1 MSPEKYIITP
11 GSFEKAARLL
21 DERYPLG
28 ASREPNYAQFRAEDI
43 YPALG
48 FSLAYFADATQ
59 WMWSKLFL
67 KSPDFAKQA
76 FMLPSGW
83 IVQSLDLGRVW
94 ERHLEFRSPHEPHEG
109 YVIKATLDMVERELP
124 GAKPKTWADIVAALN
139 LDAQSEERRLLKE
152 NAVSD
157 ALRPEDSR
165 RICQMNTYRFGPE
178 WGDREDVHQQL
189 ASGKG
194 ISIWSHR
201 PQVKKSL
208 DPSYSQVMEQGDM
221 LMASVTSR
229 VSSADG
235 VMESLVAMSEFLTV
249 YNADSFED
257 AMTRHQDTDYYT
269 LGEDEAE
276 IIGIVRPSLS
286 SPTFATRE
294 LPEVVDQIWG
304 RALAISVMDHLDAI
318 VGAFDAVDAELDRR
332 FSHDDITFSTQN
344 NGVAKTLF
352 LDEDEN
358 TTAYVVS
365 EERITIADVDPSTR
379 AVNRVIVDFLV
390 NGQAISHISAPR
402 FSLSRD
408 ITRLNFD
415 LGSIASLRDEL
426 CPDAEQGDGF
436 GP

>member
-1 MSPEKYIITP
+1 MSSEKHIIAP
-11 GSFEKAARLL
+11 GSFEQAARLL
-21 DERYPLG
+21 DKRYPLE
-28 ASREPNYAQFRAEDI
+28 ASREPNYVQFRAEDI

-67 KSPDFAKQA
+67 KQPDFAKQA
-76 FMLPSGW
+76 FTLPSGW
-83 IVQSLDLGRVW
+83 IVQSPNLGRVW

-124 GAKPKTWADIVAALN
+124 GAKPKTWADVVAALN
-139 LDAQSEERRLLKE
+139 LTHQSEKQRLLME

-157 ALRPEDSR
+157 AFRPEDSR
-165 RICQMNTYRFGPE
+165 RICQMNLYRFGRE

-194 ISIWSHR
+194 TSIWSYR

-208 DPSYSQVMEQGDM
+208 DPSYIQVMEQGDT
-221 LMASVTSR
+221 LMASVTGR
-229 VSSADG
+229 MSSADG
-235 VMESLVAMSEFLTV
+235 AMESLVAMSEFLTL
-249 YNADSFED
+249 YNADGFED
-257 AMTRHQDTDYYT
+257 AMIRHQDTDYYT

-304 RALAISVMDHLDAI
+304 RALAISVMDQLDAI

-402 FSLSRD
+402 ITSGD
-408 ITRLNFD
+408 ITRLDFD